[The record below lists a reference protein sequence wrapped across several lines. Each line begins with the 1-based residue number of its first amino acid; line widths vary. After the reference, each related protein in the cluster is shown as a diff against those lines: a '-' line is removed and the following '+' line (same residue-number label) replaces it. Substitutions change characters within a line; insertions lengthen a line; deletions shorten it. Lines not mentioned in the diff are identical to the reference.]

1 MLYGRFLFHY
11 ISVSSKSLFPGW
23 FASGHMKK
31 QSQTTVQSAFGLISV
46 SDMAEKWACTRG
58 LMTITARRLAGFFK
72 NDGLSIELLRSLSNR
87 KDTVA
92 FRDRFLLFICMD
104 TE

>member
-1 MLYGRFLFHY
+1 MRCMRERAVLFVVSVVFVLVPALLCGFVPLASARF
-11 ISVSSKSLFPGW
+11 
-23 FASGHMKK
+23 
-31 QSQTTVQSAFGLISV
+31 TTVLRVAQKTGMS
-46 SDMAEKWACTRG
+46 RG
-58 LMTITARRLAGFFK
+58 G
-72 NDGLSIELLRSLSNR
+72 RSLSNR